1 MRASGRKRSAETN
14 QIVALKP
21 GEWLDLGAYS
31 PNLKRRYR
39 DRIEYMQ
46 KRGDVSRNVRII
58 HNAERR
64 IIVVHLPPKLVGSGV
79 DR

>member
-21 GEWLDLGAYS
+21 GEWIDLGEYA

-39 DRIEYMQ
+39 DRLEYLQ
-46 KRGDVSRNVRII
+46 RRGEVSRNVRII

-64 IIVVHLPPKLVGSGV
+64 IIVFHLPPKLVGGGV
-79 DR
+79 NR

>member
-1 MRASGRKRSAETN
+1 MKRTAGRQRTEETK

-21 GEWLDLGAYS
+21 GEWVDLGEYT

-39 DRIEYMQ
+39 DRIEYLQ
-46 KRGDVSRNVRII
+46 KRGEVSRNVRII

-64 IIVVHLPPKLVGSGV
+64 IIVVHLPPKLVGGGV
-79 DR
+79 G